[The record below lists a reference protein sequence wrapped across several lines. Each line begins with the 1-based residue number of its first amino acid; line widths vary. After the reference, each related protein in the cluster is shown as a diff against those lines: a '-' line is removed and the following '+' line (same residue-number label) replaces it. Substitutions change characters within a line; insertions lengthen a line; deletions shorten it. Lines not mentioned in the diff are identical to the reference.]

1 MLPVATAPAAI
12 VFEASTMTT
21 GYMMKAGLPMN
32 FICILVKPFTVILFS
47 IVKEKGRRIE
57 I

>member
-21 GYMMKAGLPMN
+21 SYMMKAGDSV
-32 FICILVKPFTVILFS
+32 VKPFTDVIN
-47 IVKEKGRRIE
+47 ERA
-57 I
+57 